1 MKAHTD
7 LWNKIETALRLRG
20 IFIRNKIPLPLKLLA
35 VFRYLLNPSF
45 RTISRSLDI
54 NVSHVA
60 VWSWLHKLGNS
71 FMDTIFRLA
80 GPANVVVVDETEVNF
95 GGRHIF
101 VWAAIEPESRK
112 IVMLWATHVRSGI
125 TALLFFRKL
134 IRTVGAP
141 ELVITDGGPWYD
153 YALRRLGIRHV
164 VMSGDVRNYIE
175 RWFETLKDRARCF
188 DIYYPTKKGDLRV
201 LLEWLTVF
209 VLYYN
214 HVRYHQT
221 LKKPPVPL
229 GGHREYERWEVTL
242 LAALSLS

>member
-7 LWNKIETALRLRG
+7 LWDKIETALRIRG

-60 VWSWLHKLGNS
+60 VWSWLHKLGNY
-71 FMDTIFRLA
+71 FMDTVFRLA

-95 GGRHIF
+95 GGSHIF

-175 RWFETLKDRARCF
+175 R
-188 DIYYPTKKGDLRV
+188 
-201 LLEWLTVF
+201 
-209 VLYYN
+209 
-214 HVRYHQT
+214 
-221 LKKPPVPL
+221 
-229 GGHREYERWEVTL
+229 
-242 LAALSLS
+242 